1 MHFRLFQTLFFKA
14 FQIFWFQTWCICFT
28 YLVYNHSWRDVE
40 NICCRYM
47 YHNAKKTK
55 NCKTGGKFFFQVWFI
70 GEILIHSIELF
81 VSETLKLIL
90 RHKDELRKHLKSNV
104 CIYLIWA
111 VILIVLF
118 FPLLFSYS
126 RWRTLF
132 PPSRNHY
139 CFSFDILVSLIVP
152 CFITWPRMFSLGIC
166 DNFISRS
173 KGGKILINPPPPP
186 PPSKTN
192 AWRTELKN
200 NCKSL

>member
-1 MHFRLFQTLFFKA
+1 
-14 FQIFWFQTWCICFT
+14 
-28 YLVYNHSWRDVE
+28 
-40 NICCRYM
+40 M

-104 CIYLIWA
+104 CIYLTWA

-126 RWRTLF
+126 R
-132 PPSRNHY
+132 
-139 CFSFDILVSLIVP
+139 
-152 CFITWPRMFSLGIC
+152 
-166 DNFISRS
+166 
-173 KGGKILINPPPPP
+173 
-186 PPSKTN
+186 
-192 AWRTELKN
+192 
-200 NCKSL
+200 